1 MRGGEGHV
9 RHGTTLPEAIWIII
23 VADVVMSLDNV
34 IGVAGAAEGD
44 MRLVVFGI
52 GLSIPIVVWGSGI
65 LASLMNR
72 YPWIILIA
80 GGILGEVAG
89 KMLAARPLHRDP
101 VRRDAPTCV
110 EWTLRLGLAGA
121 IVLIGW
127 LTARRRAPRRGGE
140 ATRRRSMDIE
150 PVKSTRIYEEIVR
163 QVKQLIAEGKL
174 KSGDQL
180 PPERDLAEKFMVS
193 RTSVREALRALQSRG
208 LIEIRA
214 GEGTFVRDISVETLI
229 EPLALVI
236 LPHREAVGELFE
248 ARRLLEPAIAALA
261 ARRATPEDIAEMAR
275 ILEEQAKE
283 VAQGRTGLTQD
294 AAFHGAMAASAHN
307 RAISRIDGALMDL
320 LTQSREESLHTPGRP
335 TRSHEDHQRILDAIR
350 RRDEVGA
357 HRAVLDHLT
366 AVERLVMGT
375 RGARHRRDR
384 DRRRERRGRGA

>member
-1 MRGGEGHV
+1 ME
-9 RHGTTLPEAIWIII
+9 
-23 VADVVMSLDNV
+23 
-34 IGVAGAAEGD
+34 
-44 MRLVVFGI
+44 
-52 GLSIPIVVWGSGI
+52 
-65 LASLMNR
+65 
-72 YPWIILIA
+72 
-80 GGILGEVAG
+80 
-89 KMLAARPLHRDP
+89 
-101 VRRDAPTCV
+101 
-110 EWTLRLGLAGA
+110 
-121 IVLIGW
+121 
-127 LTARRRAPRRGGE
+127 
-140 ATRRRSMDIE
+140 IE

-283 VAQGRTGLTQD
+283 IAQGRTGLAQD
-294 AAFHGAMAASAHN
+294 AAFHGAMASSAHN

-335 TRSHEDHQRILDAIR
+335 TRSHEDHQRILEAIR

-357 HRAVLDHLT
+357 HRAVLDHLA

-375 RGARHRRDR
+375 PG
-384 DRRRERRGRGA
+384 GRGSVATEPPPRKRRPGA